1 MSAFSVSEPFPTF
14 HDRDGQPLDGGF
26 LYFGTAGLPA
36 VANQV
41 PVYVDAAL
49 TISAAQPV
57 RTLNG
62 FPQYQGAACRLY
74 VDADD
79 FSVTVNDAENLLVF
93 SSLNAT
99 VRLPLAATTGGLSS
113 DRVEYTEGGIGSTVR
128 QLTSKL
134 QESVSVFDF
143 MTPAQIA
150 DVQAGTLLIDV
161 TSSIAAALAAADEV
175 YFPEGAYYV
184 TNDGTPTSGSIQV
197 LNGTAGKTLYG
208 AGRGNTVIRNFGAGP
223 CITSVGNPI
232 IANVSLC
239 IRDMTIQGQLGTAQ
253 GIFTD
258 YTSQSVFERLELF
271 DCGSDGIKIQR
282 GAHNTL
288 SDVWSRS
295 NTFDGVLIGQEAYFT
310 TITGGTFEDNGRHGI
325 NVAADGG
332 IFPSG
337 VTVVGASCR
346 SNVQHNVSVT
356 DGASN
361 VRLFGCN
368 LDCNP
373 AAATTRHV
381 SVDGGAATSAA
392 CAIYGTSFA
401 GQNNSVSIVGVY
413 GNACEDLI
421 VDGCSIDCT
430 GSDAY
435 ALTASAIRTRF
446 VNCAQIV
453 GTKIDASSA
462 TTQLL
467 PDGGV
472 YALRRSSAYTGATAF
487 DFAAGYGRFDTTAL
501 VDAFRFFTL
510 PLITVFPAFAN
521 TPIARFGG
529 YRLWVNSQSGNLH
542 ISTTD
547 PADSS
552 DGLSIGPGVR
562 SSTFANLPVAPPVG
576 TMARCTNL
584 SVAPVFGAV
593 AAGGGGFS
601 GFVIWNGANWTV
613 CGV

>member
-14 HDRDGQPLDGGF
+14 HDRDGQPLDAGF

-36 VANQV
+36 QSSPI
-41 PVYVDAAL
+41 PVYIDAAL
-49 TISAAQPV
+49 TIPAAQPV
-57 RTLNG
+57 RTTNG
-62 FPQYQGAACRLY
+62 FPVYAGAACRLY

-79 FSVTVNDAENLLVF
+79 FSVAVHDSDNTLVF

-143 MTPAQIA
+143 MTPAEIA

-161 TSSIAAALAAADEV
+161 TSSIAAALAAADEIF
-175 YFPEGAYYV
+175 FPEGAYYV

-361 VRLFGCN
+361 VRLFGSTSI
-368 LDCNP
+368 
-373 AAATTRHV
+373 ATRRQPRR
-381 SVDGGAATSAA
+381 
-392 CAIYGTSFA
+392 GTSRSTAARRPPQRAQSTARASRGRTTWSPSSASTATPAKTSSSTGARSTARARTLTRLRRRRFA
-401 GQNNSVSIVGVY
+401 
-413 GNACEDLI
+413 
-421 VDGCSIDCT
+421 
-430 GSDAY
+430 
-435 ALTASAIRTRF
+435 R
-446 VNCAQIV
+446 
-453 GTKIDASSA
+453 ASSTA
-462 TTQLL
+462 
-467 PDGGV
+467 
-472 YALRRSSAYTGATAF
+472 RRSSGRRSTRAARRRSSSPMAAFTPFVVRARTRARRPSTSPRVTGALIRRCSLMRFAF
-487 DFAAGYGRFDTTAL
+487 TPSTRFQFSP
-501 VDAFRFFTL
+501 FRGSTL
-510 PLITVFPAFAN
+510 SA
-521 TPIARFGG
+521 
-529 YRLWVNSQSGNLH
+529 
-542 ISTTD
+542 
-547 PADSS
+547 
-552 DGLSIGPGVR
+552 
-562 SSTFANLPVAPPVG
+562 
-576 TMARCTNL
+576 
-584 SVAPVFGAV
+584 
-593 AAGGGGFS
+593 
-601 GFVIWNGANWTV
+601 
-613 CGV
+613 CG